1 MIYVHSILKQ
11 KAAAIYSVSP
21 DQTIYEA
28 LEMLALKDVGA
39 VLVMDGNK
47 LVGIFSER
55 DYARKLIL
63 KGFHSNDTLVKDLMT
78 KDLIVI
84 SPNTTIIECMSLMT
98 DKRIRHLPVVE
109 GEKVIGIITIGDVV
123 NTFIKYQDETIKSL
137 EGYIHG

>member
-11 KAAAIYSVSP
+11 KATPIYSVSP
-21 DQTIYEA
+21 EHTVYEA
-28 LEMLALKDVGA
+28 LEILALKEIGA
-39 VLVMDGNK
+39 VLVMDGTK

-63 KGFHSNDTLVKDLMT
+63 KGFHSKDTLVKELMT
-78 KDLIVI
+78 KAPIVV

-98 DKRIRHLPVVE
+98 DKRIRHLPVTE
-109 GEKVIGIITIGDVV
+109 GDKVVGIVTIGDVV
-123 NTFIKYQDETIKSL
+123 NTFIKSQDETIKSL